1 MINWEEA
8 PEGTTHHFKDQWGDC
23 WWFKQVEV
31 GSAFWIRVG
40 GRYSLWSHYAC
51 IYTELVGVLTALNG
65 VAQEMPPIRHNPP
78 RFMVEE
84 LVVAVGPEKTAPKKR
99 VGWW

>member
-1 MINWEEA
+1 MIIWGET
-8 PEGTTHHFKDQWGDC
+8 PEGTTHHFEDQWGQC

-31 GSAFWIRVG
+31 GSAFWIKVG
-40 GRYSLWSHYAC
+40 ADAQWSHYAC

-65 VAQEMPPIRHNPP
+65 VAQEMPPE
-78 RFMVEE
+78 FMPEE
-84 LVVAVGPEKTAPKKR
+84 LVVTADPEKAAPKKR

>member
-8 PEGTTHHFKDQWGDC
+8 PEGTTHHFEDRWGHC
-23 WWFKQVEV
+23 WWFKQVEA
-31 GSAFWIRVG
+31 GSALWIKVG
-40 GRYSLWSHYAC
+40 GKVQWSHYASLY
-51 IYTELVGVLTALNG
+51 IDLVGVLTALDG
-65 VAQEMPPIRHNPP
+65 VEQEMPPEFIP
-78 RFMVEE
+78 EE